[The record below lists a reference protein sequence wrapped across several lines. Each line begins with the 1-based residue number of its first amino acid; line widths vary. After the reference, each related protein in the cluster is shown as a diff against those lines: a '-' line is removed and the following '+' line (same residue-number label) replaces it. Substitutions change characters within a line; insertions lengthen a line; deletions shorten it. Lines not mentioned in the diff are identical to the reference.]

1 MSFMRKSITIDGR
14 RCKTK
19 EKTHEYLAKKKGFP
33 PYYGKNLDAL
43 ADVLSS
49 YDKNIVIKLKYT
61 SSIRKNLGE
70 YGETMLKIFTDA
82 AERGL
87 IFLEIK

>member
-1 MSFMRKSITIDGR
+1 MKKTLIIDGR

-43 ADVLSS
+43 ADVLST
-49 YDKNIVIKLKYT
+49 YDKNTVIKVKY
-61 SSIRKNLGE
+61 SASITKNLGE
-70 YGETMLKIFTDA
+70 YGDILLNIFKIA
-82 AERGL
+82 AKNGL
-87 IFLEIK
+87 IQLEIS

>member
-1 MSFMRKSITIDGR
+1 M
-14 RCKTK
+14 
-19 EKTHEYLAKKKGFP
+19 AKKKGFP

>member
-14 RCKTK
+14 RCKTN

-49 YDKNIVIKLKYT
+49 YDKNITIKLKYS

-70 YGETMLKIFTDA
+70 YGETMLKIFTDS
-82 AERGL
+82 AEKGY
-87 IFLEIK
+87 ITLEVK

>member
-1 MSFMRKSITIDGR
+1 MKKTLVIDGR

-43 ADVLSS
+43 ADVLST
-49 YDKNIVIKLKYT
+49 YDKNTLIKVKYS
-61 SSIRKNLGE
+61 SSILKNLGE
-70 YGETMLKIFTDA
+70 YGEIMLNIFRTT
-82 AERGL
+82 AEKGL
-87 IFLEIK
+87 IQLEIK

>member
-1 MSFMRKSITIDGR
+1 MIKSITIDGR

-43 ADVLSS
+43 ADVLST
-49 YDKNIVIKLKYT
+49 YGKNVTIKLKYT
-61 SSIRKNLGE
+61 SSIKKNLGD
-70 YGETMLKIFTDA
+70 YGEIMLKIFTDA
-82 AERGL
+82 SERGL
-87 IFLEIK
+87 ISLEIK

>member
-1 MSFMRKSITIDGR
+1 MGVMKSITIDGR
-14 RCKTK
+14 KCKTK

-43 ADVLSS
+43 ADVLAS
-49 YDKNIVIKLKYT
+49 YDKNIMIKLRYT

-70 YGETMLKIFTDA
+70 YGEIMLKIFKSA
-82 AERGL
+82 AEKGF
-87 IFLEIK
+87 ISLEIK

>member
-1 MSFMRKSITIDGR
+1 MSIIRKSITIDGR

-49 YDKNIVIKLKYT
+49 YDKNITIKLKYS

-70 YGETMLKIFTDA
+70 YGEAMLKIFTDS
-82 AERGL
+82 AEKGY
-87 IFLEIK
+87 ITLEVK

>member
-1 MSFMRKSITIDGR
+1 MLKSITIDGR

-43 ADVLSS
+43 ADVLST
-49 YDKNIVIKLKYT
+49 YGKNVTIKLKYS
-61 SSIRKNLGE
+61 SSIKKNLGD
-70 YGETMLKIFTDA
+70 YGEILLKIFTDS

-87 IFLEIK
+87 ISLEIK

>member
-1 MSFMRKSITIDGR
+1 MIKSITIDGR
-14 RCKTK
+14 RCKNK

-43 ADVLSS
+43 ADVLSCF
-49 YDKNIVIKLKYT
+49 DKNITIKLKYP

-70 YGETMLKIFTDA
+70 YGEIMLKLFTDA
-82 AERGL
+82 ADQGF
-87 IFLEIK
+87 ISLEVK

>member
-1 MSFMRKSITIDGR
+1 MKKTLVIDGR

-43 ADVLSS
+43 ADVLST
-49 YDKNIVIKLKYT
+49 YDKNTLIKVKYS
-61 SSIRKNLGE
+61 SSILKNLGE
-70 YGETMLKIFTDA
+70 YGEIMLNIFRNT
-82 AERGL
+82 AEKGL
-87 IFLEIK
+87 IQLEIK

>member
-1 MSFMRKSITIDGR
+1 MRKILIIDGR
-14 RCKTK
+14 RCKNK

-49 YDKNIVIKLKYT
+49 YDKNITIKLKYS

-70 YGETMLKIFTDA
+70 YGETMLKIFTDS
-82 AERGL
+82 AEKGY
-87 IFLEIK
+87 ITLEVK